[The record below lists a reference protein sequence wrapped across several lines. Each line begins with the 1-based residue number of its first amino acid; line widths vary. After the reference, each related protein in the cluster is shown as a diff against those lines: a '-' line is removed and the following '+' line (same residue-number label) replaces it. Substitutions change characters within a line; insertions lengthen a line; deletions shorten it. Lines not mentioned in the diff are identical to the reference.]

1 MTFLALALRNLV
13 RRPMRACLAAS
24 GVALAVASFIA
35 LVGIAR
41 GHAHAWERS
50 LTASGTDV
58 LVSRKGG
65 VELLSTSIDEAVG
78 ERLARLDGVAGVGG
92 ELLDLVELSSGQNI
106 LVSGRRRDSYL
117 WTSLQMLEGHLP
129 ASDTGSEAALGQS
142 LADALRLHAGAR
154 LTVDGRD
161 LVVTGVVRAGGAM
174 MSHMLYMPLPEM
186 QRLVRRPGVVTIF
199 NVQLR
204 PPLDPYRSEA
214 FLRAASREFPNLTFT
229 ATESIQDE
237 NPVLQMA
244 SALAWS
250 VSIIALVMGL
260 VGVVNTLLMSVTERI
275 REIGILAAVGWP
287 PSRVLALIVCEGLL
301 LASIGGVVGIA
312 GGYLALRVL
321 VASPH
326 VAGLLEP
333 EFTIRAAVEVI
344 VATVLLGGIGGLY
357 PAWRATQMP
366 AVQALKHE

>member
-1 MTFLALALRNLV
+1 VTFLVLALRNLV
-13 RRPMRACLAAS
+13 RRPLRACLAAC

-50 LTASGTDV
+50 LTATGTQV

-65 VELLSTSIDEAVG
+65 VELLSTSIDEDVG
-78 ERLARLDGVAGVGG
+78 NRLARLDGVAAVGG
-92 ELLDLVELSSGQNI
+92 ELLDLVELESGQNV

-117 WTSLQMLEGHLP
+117 WTSMQMLEGQLP
-129 ASDTGSEAALGQS
+129 AHDAGSEVALGQN

-154 LTVDGRD
+154 LTVDGRR
-161 LVVTGVVRAGGAM
+161 LTVTGVVRASGAM

-186 QRLVRRPGVVTIF
+186 QRLLRRNGVVTIF
-199 NVQLR
+199 NLQLR
-204 PPLDPYRSEA
+204 PPRDAKRMES
-214 FLRAASREFPNLTFT
+214 FLRTASREFPNLTFT
-229 ATESIQDE
+229 PTESIQDE

-260 VGVVNTLLMSVTERI
+260 VGVVNALLMSVTERI

-301 LASIGGVVGIA
+301 LALAGSVFGIIGGYI
-312 GGYLALRVL
+312 ALRVL

-333 EFTIRAAVEVI
+333 EFTVRAAVEVL
-344 VATVLLGGIGGLY
+344 VATLLLGGVGGLY